1 MRFVAASLAVGFLAA
16 FTGGSTSGWQPVAE
30 VAVGAVRG
38 DIALSPSGEAIA
50 VWSRPAGGRDA
61 DVVAS
66 YRPAGSRRWQSSRKL
81 DTTEDPEPR
90 VAVNDRGDAVVVWE
104 HFTGDHHE
112 RRLFAATRSSE
123 GNWDTP
129 KRLSPAGNF
138 SNDPDVG
145 IDAGGDATAIS
156 VLPGRVEAVYRP
168 AGGSW
173 QEPRSL
179 PYLVDF
185 SLAVGRDGHAVVVGR
200 RDGAVSAI
208 RGAGGTW
215 DGVIDLDQGDVRS
228 PSAAIGPG
236 GATVV
241 VWSKGVAGNN
251 VVRAASF
258 EPERGWGEPEDLSFS
273 DGQATDPDVAVDD
286 TGAALSAWNAAVDVE
301 ASYRPSHGDWQRP
314 AVVSPPGAR
323 LLPSVAMSANGR
335 TLAVWKESSFGQ
347 DRPVSAAAFVDG
359 RWEAATEI
367 STVGQGASAQ
377 AGITVDRLG
386 DGIAFWTTSADRSFR
401 SAFYDAGGPL
411 LRAVANSGRPMISGV
426 RRAGRRLTCSKGT
439 WTGQTP
445 ITYALVW
452 LRNGRIIGR
461 GRTYAIRRR
470 DVGAFVRCR
479 VTARNAFGAS
489 TAASK
494 LVRVGRF
501 SG

>member
-1 MRFVAASLAVGFLAA
+1 MRVVAASLAAGCLAA
-16 FTGGSTSGWQPVAE
+16 FTAGSTSSWQPAAE

-38 DIALSPSGEAIA
+38 DIALSARGGAIA

-61 DVVAS
+61 DLVAS
-66 YRPAGSRRWQSSRKL
+66 YRPAGSRRWPPPRKL
-81 DTTEDPEPR
+81 DTTENPEPQ

-104 HFTGDHHE
+104 HFPGDHHE
-112 RRLFAATRSSE
+112 RRLFAATRSSK
-123 GNWDTP
+123 GSWDTP
-129 KRLSPAGNF
+129 TPLSPAGSF
-138 SNDPDVG
+138 SNYPDVG
-145 IDAGGDATAIS
+145 IDAAGNATAIS

-179 PYLVDF
+179 AYLVDF

-200 RDGAVSAI
+200 RRDATTVVSAI
-208 RGAGGTW
+208 RGTGQTW
-215 DGVIDLDQGDVRS
+215 DGVIDLDQGDVGS
-228 PSAAIGPG
+228 PSVAVGPG

-258 EPERGWGEPEDLSFS
+258 ESERGWGEPEDLSFS

-286 TGAALSAWNAAVDVE
+286 TGAALSVWNAAVDVE
-301 ASYRPSHGDWQRP
+301 ASYRPSRGGWQRP

-323 LLPSVAMSANGR
+323 LVPSVAMSANGR
-335 TLAVWKESSFGQ
+335 ALAVWKEWSFDR
-347 DRPVSAAAFVDG
+347 DRPVGAAAFADG

-367 STVGQGASAQ
+367 ASVAQGTSAQ
-377 AGITVDRLG
+377 PGITVDGRG

-401 SAFYDAGGPL
+401 AAFYDAGGPL
-411 LRAVANSGRPMISGV
+411 LRAVANSGRPTISGV
-426 RRAGRRLTCSKGT
+426 RRAGRRLTCSRGT

-452 LRNGRIIGR
+452 LRNGRTIGH

-470 DVGAFVRCR
+470 DVGAFVGCR

-494 LVRVGRF
+494 LVRVGR
-501 SG
+501 